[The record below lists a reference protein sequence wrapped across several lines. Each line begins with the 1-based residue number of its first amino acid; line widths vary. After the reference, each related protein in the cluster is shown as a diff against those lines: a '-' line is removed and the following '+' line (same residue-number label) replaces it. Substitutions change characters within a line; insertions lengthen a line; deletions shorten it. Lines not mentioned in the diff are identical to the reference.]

1 MQIKPQGSY
10 LVVLP
15 DAPEETTESGL
26 YVPESSRQK
35 PLRGVIK
42 AVGPGSVED
51 KMEFQVG
58 ELVAYGQFAGIPV
71 DWDGVQHLIMKA
83 SDIFYTYTE

>member
-15 DAPEETTESGL
+15 DAPEEVTESGL
-26 YVPESSRQK
+26 YVPENSRQK

-42 AVGPGSVED
+42 AVGPGSAEE
-51 KMEFQVG
+51 KMEFAVG
-58 ELVAYGQFAGIPV
+58 ELVAYGQFVAFP
-71 DWDGVQHLIMKA
+71 LIGTA
-83 SDIFYTYTE
+83 YNIL

>member
-1 MQIKPQGSY
+1 MNIKPQGSY

-15 DAPEETTESGL
+15 DAPEEVTESGL

-35 PLRGVIK
+35 PLRGQIK
-42 AVGPGSVED
+42 AVGPGTSED
-51 KMEFQVG
+51 KMEFAVG
-58 ELVAYGQFAGIPV
+58 ELVAYGQFSGVPV
-71 DWDGVQHLIMKA
+71 DWDCVSHLIMKS